1 MRILFCGSFYGVLSA
16 ICLSQEPTKSA
27 GDMDTINVFVTEA
40 SDYKFAETGGTKELA
55 LHPQPLL
62 HWSNP
67 ARNGE
72 DGAVFL
78 WTEGER
84 PKVIGTCF
92 TFNYQSQVR
101 RKHAFHSLSDL
112 PIQGRYR
119 NATMWS
125 PPKDSLLWNVLPDAP
140 DPAVNATQ
148 RTIQLRNLAR
158 RFAVQV
164 TTKKGVERGR
174 LVPQPLYRYETE
186 EKDPISGAI
195 FAHSVGTDPEAFVM
209 FETRPQADGKRI
221 WNYAFVRFT
230 FEKLEGFLD
239 EKPVWSVDPMESL
252 MQSIITRAEYQRFP
266 YITFRAEWLLKK

>member
-1 MRILFCGSFYGVLSA
+1 MRLAIGPLFCILFSVTV
-16 ICLSQEPTKSA
+16 LSQETTQNLTDTVKVFASEA
-27 GDMDTINVFVTEA
+27 GEYQFTE
-40 SDYKFAETGGTKELA
+40 SGLA
-55 LHPQPLL
+55 DALQLRSQPLL

-78 WTEGER
+78 WTQGER

-101 RKHAFHSLSDL
+101 HKHAFHSLSEQA
-112 PIQGRYR
+112 IQGRYR
-119 NATMWS
+119 TSPMWS
-125 PPKDSLLWNVLPDAP
+125 PPKDSLQWNVVPDAP
-140 DPAVNATQ
+140 EPIGNATQ

-221 WNYAFVRFT
+221 WHYAFVRFT
-230 FEKLEGFLD
+230 FAKLEGFLD
-239 EKPVWSVDPMESL
+239 EKPVWSVEPMESL
-252 MQSIITRAEYQRFP
+252 MQSILTRADYQRLP